1 MWAVVLV
8 LLLAGTA
15 SAATPRG
22 LLATIIRRTC
32 AQERGPFLR
41 LLDRL
46 EQEAAESVTN
56 GPVSV
61 ASMGGAIDSSEDSLG
76 PIFLDH
82 TETIGGGRV
91 NMNLLNE
98 PNMAFG
104 SVNGKSLDPLEGADP
119 VIFEQTDQPTT
130 AARVGLD
137 LDLRQASFGLA
148 VTYGL
153 TDRLDASVLLP
164 LVYTSVQARAF
175 RQVTDVLSPSGKFL
189 PVRNGKVVTA
199 SGSASGF
206 RQGDLGVRLK
216 YALPSLGPVYLAT
229 GLMAYFPTGVP
240 EYLTGTGDYWLEP
253 LLAAALPV
261 GNRGLV
267 AATAGMLIDL
277 SDASRS
283 KVTYGI
289 GAGYALIPGRLG
301 ALVEF
306 LGQSQISSAV
316 SPGDT
321 SVLTLLSNRTLA
333 EQPALGVLV
342 HRNDEFNLSVG
353 LRAPLATTLPVGLM
367 LFASAIIPLN
377 QDGMRPSGAFF
388 TVGLGGMY

>member
-1 MWAVVLV
+1 MWLLLV
-8 LLLAGTA
+8 LLVTGTA

-41 LLDRL
+41 LLDL
-46 EQEAAESVTN
+46 VEQETAESVTN

-61 ASMGGAIDSSEDSLG
+61 ASMGGATDSSAESLG

-82 TETIGGGRV
+82 TETIGGGRIT
-91 NMNLLNE
+91 MNLLTE

-104 SVNGKSLDPLEGADP
+104 TVNGQSLDALEGAGP
-119 VIFEQTDQPTT
+119 VIFEQPDQPTV

-137 LDLRQASFGLA
+137 LDLRQAAVGLSA
-148 VTYGL
+148 TYGL

-175 RQVTDVLSPSGKFL
+175 RHVTDVLSPSGKFL
-189 PVRNGKVVTA
+189 PVRHGAVVTA
-199 SGSASGF
+199 SGSASGV
-206 RQGDLGVRLK
+206 RQGDLAVRLK
-216 YALPSLGPVYLAT
+216 YMLPSLGPVHLAT
-229 GLMAYFPTGVP
+229 VLMAQFPTGVP

-261 GNRGLV
+261 GTRGVV

-283 KVTYGI
+283 KLTYGV
-289 GAGYALIPGRLG
+289 GAGYALIPHRLG
-301 ALVEF
+301 AVVEF
-306 LGQSQISSAV
+306 LGQSQITSGL
-316 SPGDT
+316 SPEDT

-342 HRNDEFNLSVG
+342 QRNDTFDLAVG
-353 LRAPLATTLPVGLM
+353 LRAPLPVGLM

-377 QDGMRPSGAFF
+377 QDGLRPSGAFV
-388 TVGLGGMY
+388 TMGLGGTF

>member
-1 MWAVVLV
+1 MWLLLV
-8 LLLAGTA
+8 LLLTGSA

-22 LLATIIRRTC
+22 LLATIIRRVC
-32 AQERGPFLR
+32 VHERGPFLR
-41 LLDRL
+41 LLDGL
-46 EQEAAESVTN
+46 EQETAESVTN

-61 ASMGGAIDSSEDSLG
+61 AAMDGAIDSTADSLG

-82 TETIGGGRV
+82 TETIGTGRLG
-91 NMNLLNE
+91 MNLLNE
-98 PNMAFG
+98 PNVAFDT
-104 SVNGKSLDPLEGADP
+104 VNGQSLKPLTGADP
-119 VIFEQTDQPTT
+119 VIFEQRNQPTT

-137 LDLRQASFGLA
+137 LDLHQAAFGLA
-148 VTYGL
+148 VTYGF

-189 PVRNGKVVTA
+189 PVRNGNVVTA

-206 RQGDLGVRLK
+206 RQGDLAVRLK
-216 YALPSLGPVYLAT
+216 YMLPSLGPVYLAT
-229 GLMAYFPTGVP
+229 GLMAQFPTGVP

-261 GNRGLV
+261 GTRGLI
-267 AATAGMLIDL
+267 AAMAGMLIDL

-283 KVTYGI
+283 KVTYGV
-289 GAGYALIPGRLG
+289 GAGYALIPGRLA

-306 LGQSQISSAV
+306 LGQSQIASGV
-316 SPGDT
+316 SPDDT
-321 SVLTLLSNRTLA
+321 AVVTLLSNRTLA

-342 HRNDEFNLSVG
+342 HRNDVFDLSVG
-353 LRAPLATTLPVGLM
+353 LRAPMPTFPVGLM
-367 LFASAIIPLN
+367 LIAAAVIPLN
-377 QDGMRPSGAFF
+377 QDGLRPSGAFV
-388 TVGLGGMY
+388 TMGLGGTF